1 MTRREVW
8 PLVGLGAIAAI
19 TAAWWALAL
28 WPLPA
33 DTPEWLQRTRLV
45 CFGST
50 RDALPSAA
58 GWMLLIGEPLAM
70 AGALA
75 TIWRDG
81 LVAGLVALWRS
92 RPGRAALVTV
102 GTLVAA
108 GLSAAAGRV
117 WAATRA
123 EAFDPAV
130 GVVGDAVRID
140 RPAPALGL
148 VDQHGDTLALER
160 FRGKPLLVAFAY
172 GHCTTICPVIV
183 HDALEAQRLL
193 GAARPPL
200 VIVTLDPWRDTP
212 DMLPMIAA
220 MWQLGAGA
228 FAAGGDTLTVERA
241 LDAWQVPRARDL
253 QTGDVTHGAL
263 IYVVDP
269 AGRIR
274 YAVPGNPKL
283 IAELVRRL

>member
-1 MTRREVW
+1 MSRREIW

-33 DTPEWLQRTRLV
+33 DSPEWLQRTRLV
-45 CFGST
+45 CFGNT
-50 RDALPSAA
+50 RDTLPAAA

-75 TIWRDG
+75 TIWHDDLLGG
-81 LVAGLVALWRS
+81 LTALWRS
-92 RPGRAALVTV
+92 PPGRAALLTV

-123 EAFDPAV
+123 ESFDPAV
-130 GVVGDAVRID
+130 GVVSDAARID

-148 VDQHGDTLALER
+148 VDQRGDTLRIER
-160 FRGKPLLVAFAY
+160 FRGGALLVAFAY

-183 HDALEAQRLL
+183 HDVLEAQRLL
-193 GAARPPL
+193 GAARPPA

-212 DMLPMIAA
+212 DMLPTIAA

-228 FAAGGDTLTVERA
+228 FVAGGDTLTVERA

-253 QTGDVTHGAL
+253 TTGDVTHGTL
-263 IYVVDP
+263 IYVVDA

-274 YAVPGNPKL
+274 YAVPGNAKL
-283 IAELVRRL
+283 IANLVERL